1 MSGLRLRARIRR
13 CTAGV
18 AVVAVVA
25 GSGLVP
31 LAAAASM
38 ADVVGAEP
46 PAVDIPLFG
55 PTTPKAKKAKKTKR
69 QATTPGPSEPS
80 AEPSEPSAE
89 PPKPADGEA
98 APVDAESPKP
108 EAGEAAP
115 VDVGSPGSVDA
126 EVPTDAG
133 AEAEAEEGTPGAE
146 GSEPA
151 AAAPS
156 GEPASASAGAPEDPA
171 DAAEDEG
178 AGAAEAEAAADRAA
192 GSTEEEA
199 AAGEPEEAAKAEP
212 TPPVN
217 DGPVTVTTKIGPDP
231 SFVGDLLTLEIIAAY
246 PKGYRVNLPTGVD
259 FSPLHLVSIEEGEPE
274 PSAEGYFRKVFT
286 VTLQHFDVGESKV
299 PGFPLT
305 YVGGSGEVETVRV
318 APRPFTVDSLL
329 ANEADP
335 ERKLEDPPISLEY
348 PNTTAELVIYSA
360 AVAMLAGFFL
370 ALFWRRFASRRQV
383 VVGPPPVPAHELALS
398 ALEELEKSEF
408 LETGMVQDYYLELT
422 EIAKGY
428 LEGRF
433 GVDALDR
440 TTDEIRRDL
449 IRHRER
455 IKPLEPDDVLRFLED
470 CDLVKF
476 ARFDP
481 ELDEA
486 RSALYEVRT
495 MVQETVPTVSS
506 GMTSIG
512 AAPGDDAVATSAG
525 EKAASVDG
533 SGSADANA
541 AKGGEAPEGSD
552 ASSRDLKAANTDTNT
567 DTNTDAKGS
576 DELASAEGSPASDAE
591 RATSSSSSSSSS
603 AAERLASAQASAKAQ
618 ATSQGE
624 EQA

>member
-1 MSGLRLRARIRR
+1 MSGMKFRARMRR

-18 AVVAVVA
+18 AAVAVVA
-25 GSGLVP
+25 GAGLVP

-38 ADVVGAEP
+38 GDLVGAEP

-55 PTTPKAKKAKKTKR
+55 PTPTKPKAKKAKQGTTPEK
-69 QATTPGPSEPS
+69 ATTPEEATKPAATEPS
-80 AEPSEPSAE
+80 AESPE
-89 PPKPADGEA
+89 PADGEA
-98 APVDAESPKP
+98 APVDEVSP
-108 EAGEAAP
+108 EP
-115 VDVGSPGSVDA
+115 VD
-126 EVPTDAG
+126 AG
-133 AEAEAEEGTPGAE
+133 GEAEEGTPGAD
-146 GSEPA
+146 GSEPPIA
-151 AAAPS
+151 VPS
-156 GEPASASAGAPEDPA
+156 DEPASERAGSSADPA
-171 DAAEDEG
+171 DGAEGEAAGSAAEE
-178 AGAAEAEAAADRAA
+178 AAAEEAAEEGVAAVGSSAEDEAAADES
-192 GSTEEEA
+192 GA
-199 AAGEPEEAAKAEP
+199 AANVEP
-212 TPPVN
+212 TPPAN

-274 PSAEGYFRKVFT
+274 PSAEGYFRKVFK

-305 YVGGSGEVETVRV
+305 YVGASGEVETVRV

-383 VVGPPPVPAHELALS
+383 VVGPPPVPAHEIALS
-398 ALEELEKSEF
+398 ALEELERSEF

-455 IKPLEPDDVLRFLED
+455 IKPLEPDDVLRFLAD

-486 RSALYEVRT
+486 RSALNEVRT

-506 GMTSIG
+506 GMTSVG
-512 AAPGDDAVATSAG
+512 ATPGDDAVSAG
-525 EKAASVDG
+525 VKAASVDAKEN
-533 SGSADANA
+533 ADP
-541 AKGGEAPEGSD
+541 KGAEGAEGPEGSD
-552 ASSRDLKAANTDTNT
+552 ASSQDLKDLKDASA
-567 DTNTDAKGS
+567 DAKSS
-576 DELASAEGSPASDAE
+576 DELASA
-591 RATSSSSSSSSS
+591 T
-603 AAERLASAQASAKAQ
+603 ASAGAELESAEASAKTQ

-624 EQA
+624 GRA